1 MIMDVNDTFSIEKKA
16 IKDKENLKVQ
26 KWEQLMW
33 LYQKS
38 LPTANPGEKWMLMEK
53 IYEL

>member
-1 MIMDVNDTFSIEKKA
+1 MILFLLRKKA
-16 IKDKENLKVQ
+16 KKDKDNLKVQ
-26 KWEQLMW
+26 EWEQLMW

-53 IYEL
+53 IYDL